1 MYFYSVSYKHI
12 SLNITYWAFKILFNQ
27 HLIKLKIK
35 THIKS
40 YTQEGYI
47 RLAVSSYLLRI
58 WLANYI
64 NFICVQD
71 RFKHK
76 I

>member
-1 MYFYSVSYKHI
+1 MYFYSVSYKYI

-35 THIKS
+35 TYIKS

-47 RLAVSSYLLRI
+47 RLAVSSYLLCI

-64 NFICVQD
+64 NFICAQD